1 MKEGIVPNP
10 KSVPHGATILS
21 AESREEYLAVIVEYE
36 RRGYEFIPCDDLKR
50 LHWGSLGVA
59 NPGMPIVWVRT
70 PILQVVGEA
79 RDDAE
84 VGSID
89 ESGHVVT
96 CGDLHLGD
104 RIEEATT
111 DVFDYHKA
119 FNDHK
124 ARGHHLIE
132 ASDPLTYRLAFVC
145 VTCARLV
152 RVDWDQCI
160 DLGAVL
166 ERGIKESQ

>member
-1 MKEGIVPNP
+1 MPNP
-10 KSVPHGATILS
+10 KTIPRGAIVMTPV
-21 AESREEYLAVIVEYE
+21 SREEYLSMISRYE
-36 RRGYEFIPCDDLKR
+36 REGYVAVPCDDLKR
-50 LHWGSLGVA
+50 LHWGTLCVA
-59 NPGMPIVWVRT
+59 NPSMPIIWVRM
-70 PILQVVGEA
+70 PILQVVGDA
-79 RDDAE
+79 GDDDE

-104 RIEEATT
+104 RVEEATT
-111 DVFDYHKA
+111 GVFDYHKA

-160 DLGAVL
+160 DLGAAL
-166 ERGIKESQ
+166 ENGIKET

>member
-1 MKEGIVPNP
+1 MANP
-10 KSVPHGATILS
+10 KAVPHGAIILS
-21 AESREEYLAVIVEYE
+21 AESREEYLVTIAEYE
-36 RRGYEFIPCDDLKR
+36 HLGYEFIPCDDLKR

-59 NPGMPIVWVRT
+59 NPSMPIVWVRM

-79 RDDAE
+79 DADAE

-89 ESGHVVT
+89 EYGHFVT
-96 CGDLHLGD
+96 CGEMHFGD

-124 ARGHHLIE
+124 SRGHHLIE

-160 DLGAVL
+160 DLGAAL
-166 ERGIKESQ
+166 EGGIKESQ

>member
-1 MKEGIVPNP
+1 MSNP
-10 KSVPHGATILS
+10 KTIPHGVIVTTVV
-21 AESREEYLAVIVEYE
+21 SREEYLLTVSRYE
-36 RRGYEFIPCDDLKR
+36 CEGYTTLPCDDFKR
-50 LHWGSLGVA
+50 LHWGTLCAA
-59 NPGMPIVWVRT
+59 NPGMPLVWVRM
-70 PILQVVGEA
+70 PILQVVGDA
-79 RDDAE
+79 NDDEE

-111 DVFDYHKA
+111 DLFDYHKA

-124 ARGHHLIE
+124 SRGHHLIE

-166 ERGIKESQ
+166 ESGIKEAQ